1 MPRLRCTER
10 VRKMIKSIVFNMFRS
25 GRALMIGCWVIEQL
39 HLFVCLRR
47 AWKWFFWHTAVVL
60 STPVGNKGQTGWK
73 WAGNRKS
80 NNKQGINS
88 FRTAAFEAPTATWFM
103 SEAAVQQ
110 LHPKMHITQHRLAH
124 KPAQKHREDLVRS
137 KGGWVWAPKPHVCG
151 FVWKRMWVTAGAELL
166 CSHFKRGVQEIS
178 SRRPPRWRR
187 GGGGRD
193 KGPFPNATA
202 QAAAGQEEALNW
214 MLSICSAWEKW

>member
-60 STPVGNKGQTGWK
+60 STPVGNKGQTGCK

-80 NNKQGINS
+80 NNKRGINS
-88 FRTAAFEAPTATWFM
+88 FRTAAFEAPSATWFM
-103 SEAAVQQ
+103 SEARPSCCSTAPSQNA
-110 LHPKMHITQHRLAH
+110 HYTTQTGPQTGS
-124 KPAQKHREDLVRS
+124 KAQRRPCPLQ
-137 KGGWVWAPKPHVCG
+137 GWMSLSTKTS
-151 FVWKRMWVTAGAELL
+151 RMWLCLEAYVGHGRSGAA
-166 CSHFKRGVQEIS
+166 V
-178 SRRPPRWRR
+178 
-187 GGGGRD
+187 
-193 KGPFPNATA
+193 
-202 QAAAGQEEALNW
+202 
-214 MLSICSAWEKW
+214 LSL